1 MARTVN
7 VDLLDQKIEKAEQEV
22 VKARKNY
29 EAATSELKKLLDK
42 RDAIRSQEL
51 LKMVSE
57 SPLSYNEIR
66 DLIIKAGRKDDE

>member
-1 MARTVN
+1 MARMVN
-7 VDLLDQKIEKAEQEV
+7 ADLLDQKIEKAEQEV
-22 VKARKNY
+22 AKARKNY
-29 EAATSELKKLLDK
+29 EVATSELKKLLDK

-66 DLIIKAGRKDDE
+66 ELIMKAGRKEDE